1 MIKIP
6 QFYKISFIFIIFN
19 ILPELLM
26 NRYITNESFKLIVAS
41 VSFIALLVIIYFI
54 YRYIFRFLKKKV
66 SATPGKLDDFIF
78 DLLKIPALWFL
89 YWVLLKIFSHVFLS
103 GLKFFT
109 LLLHIETLLLI
120 IALAWISIQFVKAG
134 SYYLQGKFDIEVSDN
149 LNARGRLTQ
158 IKVFKGII
166 NSLIIII
173 AISIGLLTFQQV
185 RTIGISLLTSA
196 GIIGIIVG
204 FAAQK
209 SIGMIL
215 AGIQLAITQPIR
227 LDDVVIVEN
236 EWGRIEEIT
245 LTYVVVKIWDERR
258 LVLPV
263 TYFLEKPFQ
272 NWTRTGSEITGAVFL
287 LVDYNFPVESIRIA
301 LPEMLKEYP
310 EWDGRL
316 INVQVTKTTEQYKEI
331 RVLLSS
337 SDASKNWDLRAAIRE
352 RLIEFINK
360 NYPDTFAKIRIKTK

>member
-1 MIKIP
+1 MNQYLSTETIKLVVATA
-6 QFYKISFIFIIFN
+6 SFI
-19 ILPELLM
+19 
-26 NRYITNESFKLIVAS
+26 V
-41 VSFIALLVIIYFI
+41 LLVIIFFI
-54 YRYIFRFLKKKV
+54 YRYLFLFIKKKV
-66 SATPGKLDDFIF
+66 SRTTGKLDDFIL
-78 DLLKIPALWFL
+78 DLFKIPALWLF
-89 YWVLLKIFSHVFLS
+89 YWILLKIFTHVFLS
-103 GLKFFT
+103 NLPFFP
-109 LLLHIETLLLI
+109 LLLHIDTLLLI
-120 IALAWISIQFVKAG
+120 FSIAWISIQFVKAG
-134 SYYLQGKFDIEVSDN
+134 AYYLQGKLDIGTSDN
-149 LNARGRLTQ
+149 LNARSRLTQ

-166 NSLIIII
+166 NSLIVILTI
-173 AISIGLLTFQQV
+173 AIGLLTFEQV

-227 LDDVVIVEN
+227 LDDVVIVEG
-236 EWGRIEEIT
+236 EWGKIEEIT

-272 NWTRTGSEITGAVFL
+272 NWTRTGADITGTIFIC
-287 LVDYNFPVESIRIA
+287 VDYNFPVESIRIA
-301 LPEMLKEYP
+301 LPDMLNGNAD
-310 EWDGRL
+310 WDGRIL
-316 INVQVTKTTEQYKEI
+316 NVQVTKTTEQYKEI

-352 RLIEFINK
+352 KLIDFINV
-360 NYPDTFAKIRIKTK
+360 NYPDTFAKIRIKTL